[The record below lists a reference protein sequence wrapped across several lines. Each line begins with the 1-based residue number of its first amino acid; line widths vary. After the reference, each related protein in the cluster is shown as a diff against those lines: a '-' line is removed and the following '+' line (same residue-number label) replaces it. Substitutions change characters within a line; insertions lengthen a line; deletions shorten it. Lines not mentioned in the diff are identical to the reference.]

1 VAMATRIGHTS
12 PLASGTLVSD
22 NGSNRMDSLA
32 LSALQVFKSSS
43 DAQPPGFANV
53 IEPNYE

>member
-1 VAMATRIGHTS
+1 MATRIGHTS